1 MKGTISAIFLFLIIA
16 IGGGCASSGSVNE
29 DLSWLDEDSSA
40 AYSTP
45 LVDMPEPTV
54 KMKIH
59 SVGPLAQVFNDSNYI
74 HLRAADTLGI
84 KPLSD
89 TYSHFHPGRP
99 LVKVVSCNDFY
110 VDNLTHSS
118 PYMVPEGAAMLHEI
132 GRRFRDSLAVR
143 GGGNYRIKVT
153 SVLRTPEG
161 VKKLRRRNRNAV
173 DSSVHQ
179 MGTTVDVSYSRFM
192 AYDEEM
198 PRSAEDLKNLLAE
211 VLYAMRNEGKCWVK
225 YERKQP
231 CFHITVRKQN
241 ND

>member
-1 MKGTISAIFLFLIIA
+1 M
-16 IGGGCASSGSVNE
+16 
-29 DLSWLDEDSSA
+29 
-40 AYSTP
+40 
-45 LVDMPEPTV
+45 
-54 KMKIH
+54 
-59 SVGPLAQVFNDSNYI
+59 
-74 HLRAADTLGI
+74 
-84 KPLSD
+84 
-89 TYSHFHPGRP
+89 
-99 LVKVVSCNDFY
+99 
-110 VDNLTHSS
+110 
-118 PYMVPEGAAMLHEI
+118 
-132 GRRFRDSLAVR
+132 
-143 GGGNYRIKVT
+143 
-153 SVLRTPEG
+153 LRTPEG

-192 AYDEEM
+192 AYDEVM